1 MHLNIFVSQNCF
13 LYCKGCY
20 SFSRIENCNQIVET
34 KKIIDFLKYA
44 YKRGIKKIT
53 LCGGDPLTR
62 HDIMSLIKQIKN
74 IGFYISIDTVGTSII
89 RDIKVNNNVII
100 KKIGAKNLSK
110 LVDEIGIPIDGSST
124 EVIKKFRQTK
134 FDILSEQLQICN
146 ELMKYNANICINTVV
161 HKENL
166 NDGKLLCNLINKLDY
181 IKKWQLFRFAPMGKY
196 GYLNR
201 KIFEI
206 TEDEFEKYKQI
217 ILNKCLRKEIVEFKG
232 YESRNNKYI
241 MIDNSGLA
249 WIPEYSQESFDN
261 KLEDIEQRN
270 ILGNIKNKSDWEYIC
285 NFLV

>member
-1 MHLNIFVSQNCF
+1 MQPS
-13 LYCKGCY
+13 
-20 SFSRIENCNQIVET
+20 SRN
-34 KKIIDFLKYA
+34 KKIVDFLKYA

-62 HDIMSLIKQIKN
+62 NDIMNLIKQIKN
-74 IGFYISIDTVGTSII
+74 IGYYISIDTVGTTII
-89 RDIKVNNNVII
+89 RDIKVNDKIVI
-100 KKIGAKNLSK
+100 KKIDTKKLSK

-124 EVIKKFRQTK
+124 EVIKKFRQAK

-181 IKKWQLFRFAPMGKY
+181 IKKWQLFKFAPMGKY
-196 GYLNR
+196 GYLNK

-206 TEDEFEKYKQI
+206 TDDEFEKYKKT
-217 ILNKCLRKEIVEFKG
+217 ILNECLRKEIVEFKG
-232 YESRNNKYI
+232 YESRNNKYV
-241 MIDNSGLA
+241 MIDNSGIA
-249 WIPEYSQESFDN
+249 WIPEYSQELFDN
-261 KLEDIEQRN
+261 KLEGIEQRN

>member
-13 LYCKGCY
+13 FYCKGCY
-20 SFSRIENCNQIVET
+20 SFSRIEKCNQVVET
-34 KKIIDFLKYA
+34 KKIVDFLKYA

-62 HDIMSLIKQIKN
+62 NDIMNLIKQIKN
-74 IGFYISIDTVGTSII
+74 IGYYISIDTVGTTII
-89 RDIKVNNNVII
+89 RDIKVNDKIVI
-100 KKIGAKNLSK
+100 KKIDTKKLSK

-124 EVIKKFRQTK
+124 EVIKKFRQAK

-181 IKKWQLFRFAPMGKY
+181 IKKWQLFKFAPMGKY
-196 GYLNR
+196 GYLNK

-206 TEDEFEKYKQI
+206 TDDEFEKYKKT
-217 ILNKCLRKEIVEFKG
+217 ILNECLRKEIVEFKG
-232 YESRNNKYI
+232 YESRNNKYV
-241 MIDNSGLA
+241 MIDNSGIA
-249 WIPEYSQESFDN
+249 WIPEYSQELFDN
-261 KLEDIEQRN
+261 KLEGIEQRN